1 MTGADRA
8 TAIADSFA
16 RRRRF
21 EAAHPEVTIV
31 VPGTPTGR
39 WRAVVPPGMIPGDR
53 TRTTL
58 GAWNLEE
65 LMDQLEEIWPPG
77 GEP

>member
-1 MTGADRA
+1 
-8 TAIADSFA
+8 
-16 RRRRF
+16 
-21 EAAHPEVTIV
+21 
-31 VPGTPTGR
+31 
-39 WRAVVPPGMIPGDR
+39 MIPGDR